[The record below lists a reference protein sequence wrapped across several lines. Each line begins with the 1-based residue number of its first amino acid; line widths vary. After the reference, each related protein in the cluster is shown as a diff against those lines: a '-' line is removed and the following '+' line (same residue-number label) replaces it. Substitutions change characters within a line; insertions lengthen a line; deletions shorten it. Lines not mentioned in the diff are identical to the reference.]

1 MQVTFLQALQ
11 ASQTKYLQ
19 GNENGAHD
27 SGSATLQQGN
37 LENPTVVPKA
47 QHCMEAV
54 RCAKSAGLKPSK
66 WFLSRNES
74 RKQFQVHFA
83 NAEGNKNLSIQFT
96 ILTSPAS
103 KGHSK
108 ALSLALALGSRI
120 WYKSKHLWDSRN
132 TPFRDCWSE
141 THTALSLT
149 DLFSWYIDT
158 MVGLSGLEWIDHAW
172 KVSTLH
178 YTKKKIVINAYVYI
192 YTYMYRQYTQNSY
205 TIAIYHLHHL

>member
-83 NAEGNKNLSIQFT
+83 NAEGNKNLSDLSIQFT
-96 ILTSPAS
+96 ILTSPTS

-108 ALSLALALGSRI
+108 ALSLAL
-120 WYKSKHLWDSRN
+120 DSW
-132 TPFRDCWSE
+132 F
-141 THTALSLT
+141 
-149 DLFSWYIDT
+149 
-158 MVGLSGLEWIDHAW
+158 
-172 KVSTLH
+172 
-178 YTKKKIVINAYVYI
+178 
-192 YTYMYRQYTQNSY
+192 QN
-205 TIAIYHLHHL
+205 LVQK